1 MRAIVGR
8 IGKALSDPGSV
19 VSVIAG
25 LLVGALL
32 GGHYEPRTPAHGAQ
46 VRRTHPGDEV
56 DDWLPPGTR

>member
-8 IGKALSDPGSV
+8 IGKVPSDPGSV

-32 GGHYEPRTPAHGAQ
+32 GGHYEPRTPTHTVPARG
-46 VRRTHPGDEV
+46 THPGEA
-56 DDWLPPGTR
+56 DD

>member
-32 GGHYEPRTPAHGAQ
+32 GGHYEPRTPAHTVPDRGP
-46 VRRTHPGDEV
+46 HPGEG
-56 DDWLPPGTR
+56 DD

>member
-25 LLVGALL
+25 LLVGAVL
-32 GGHYEPRTPAHGAQ
+32 GGHNEPRTHTVPARGA
-46 VRRTHPGDEV
+46 HPGEG
-56 DDWLPPGTR
+56 DD

>member
-8 IGKALSDPGSV
+8 IGKAFSDPGSV

-32 GGHYEPRTPAHGAQ
+32 GGHYEARTPTYEAQ
-46 VRRTHPGDEV
+46 ARGKHLGEGGD
-56 DDWLPPGTR
+56 